1 MLGKAKFNVT
11 INMVNYKKGETYE
24 IKNQVTIDWLDYFE
38 IVWEKS
44 INPKA
49 WKNKEKETPVV
60 IEKPVIETAEEIVEE
75 TPKTEWE
82 NFGTLEK

>member
-1 MLGKAKFNVT
+1 MLGKAKFNIT
-11 INMVNYKKGETYE
+11 IDMVNYKKGETYE

-44 INPKA
+44 TNSKA
-49 WKNKEKETPVV
+49 WKNKEKETTVV
-60 IEKPVIETAEEIVEE
+60 IEKPLVETTETIIEE

-82 NFGTLEK
+82 NFDTLEK

>member
-1 MLGKAKFNVT
+1 MLGKAKFNIT
-11 INMVNYKKGETYE
+11 IDMVNYKKGETYE

-49 WKNKEKETPVV
+49 WKKK
-60 IEKPVIETAEEIVEE
+60 
-75 TPKTEWE
+75 
-82 NFGTLEK
+82 LQ